1 MSRVIFHADD
11 FGLTKGVNNG
21 IIKAHREG
29 IVKSSSIIPSG
40 TAFEHATKLAQ
51 DNPTLDLGVH
61 LTLVEEKCLSD
72 PQLIPS
78 LVNPNGIFRKNF
90 KKFIKDFFLGKIMLK
105 EIEIELEAQINKCL
119 EYGLNISHID
129 SHQHLYIL
137 PGVLHRVYYLA
148 DKYKIPFVRTQI
160 GLDDNY
166 FQWSE
171 LSKLKRYNY
180 LYGLQLMSFFSRS
193 IIPQKFRRLGVI
205 KCYGFISSGQMCME
219 TIMKIFNTRGN
230 LYEIMLH
237 PGIADDDTTRLYN
250 HWGYDWDKEL
260 ELVISP
266 QLKQKMKS
274 RHINSFSFKELCLN

>member
-29 IVKSSSIIPSG
+29 VIKSSSIIPSG
-40 TAFEHATKLAQ
+40 TAFEHAIRLAHE
-51 DNPTLDLGVH
+51 NPTLDLGVH

-78 LVNPNGIFRKNF
+78 LVNSNGVFRKNF

-105 EIEIELEAQINKCL
+105 EIEIELEAQIKKCL
-119 EYGLNISHID
+119 NSGLTISHID
-129 SHQHLYIL
+129 SHQHLHVL
-137 PGVLHRVYYLA
+137 PGVLHRVYCLA
-148 DKYKIPFVRTQI
+148 DKYKVPFVRTQI
-160 GLDDNY
+160 GLDKY
-166 FQWSE
+166 FQWSK
-171 LSKLKRYNY
+171 LAKLKRYNY

-193 IIPQKFRRLGVI
+193 LILQKSGRLGSI

-219 TIMKIFNTRGN
+219 TITKIFNTQED

-237 PGIADDDTTRLYN
+237 PGIADDDTARLYG

-266 QLKQKMKS
+266 QLKQEMKS
-274 RHINSFSFKELCLN
+274 RRISSFSFKELCLD